1 KNRIFEPYF
10 TTKDKGEGTGMGLA
24 VVHGIVK
31 SHHGHI
37 SVYSDPGKG
46 TTFHVYLPCVVTE
59 PNTAE
64 VAVEGAV
71 PKGHER
77 ILMVDDEEEIN
88 RISRQIL
95 EELGYM
101 VTALNGSIDAW
112 EIFQSHPQDFDLV
125 ITDMT
130 MPNMT
135 GAELA
140 IKILQ
145 IRPDMPIVLC
155 TGFSEQISEEKA
167 KSLGIK
173 AYITKPVLRND
184 FAMVIRK
191 TLDEA

>member
-1 KNRIFEPYF
+1 
-10 TTKDKGEGTGMGLA
+10 MGLA

-37 SVYSDPGKG
+37 SVYSDPGRG

-59 PNTAE
+59 SNKAE
-64 VAVEGAV
+64 VEVEGTV
-71 PKGHER
+71 PSGLER
-77 ILMVDDEEEIN
+77 ILMVDDEEEII

-155 TGFSEQISEEKA
+155 TGFSEQISEKKA

-173 AYITKPVLRND
+173 A
-184 FAMVIRK
+184 
-191 TLDEA
+191 